1 MINYT
6 TKRLKRLYEANKY
19 IVGGVSMIDML
30 DAKRDRIQEIKRQ
43 IIKYANRKNWGMV
56 SLLRH
61 EERQLK
67 ENIKKIEAFRNKV
80 SKPQ

>member
-1 MINYT
+1 
-6 TKRLKRLYEANKY
+6 
-19 IVGGVSMIDML
+19 MIDIL
-30 DAKRDRIQEIKRQ
+30 DAKRDRMQEIKRQ

-67 ENIKKIEAFRNKV
+67 ENIKKIEAIRNKV

>member
-1 MINYT
+1 
-6 TKRLKRLYEANKY
+6 
-19 IVGGVSMIDML
+19 MIDML
-30 DAKRDRIQEIKRQ
+30 DAKRDRLQEIKIQ

-67 ENIKKIEAFRNKV
+67 ENIKKIEAFRNKA

>member
-6 TKRLKRLYEANKY
+6 TKRLKRLYQANKY
-19 IVGGVSMIDML
+19 IVGGVSMVDML

-67 ENIKKIEAFRNKV
+67 ENIKQIEAFRNKV